1 MVASKHSITDNEQV
15 WVDQIDDVMHSL
27 RSAIPN
33 VLEALKEIRKGKLTF
48 EEFMEGSDWS
58 ELLSAVS
65 RVDIMEEDMLQLS
78 DEMSADNLEETHGYW

>member
-15 WVDQIDDVMHSL
+15 WIDQIDDVMCSL

-78 DEMSADNLEETHGYW
+78 DEWDGCDATEADLY

>member
-1 MVASKHSITDNEQV
+1 MGGGDVMNEEQQV
-15 WVDQIDDVMHSL
+15 YVDQIDDLLHAL

-48 EEFMEGSDWS
+48 EEFVEGSDWS

-78 DEMSADNLEETHGYW
+78 DEWDGCDATEMDLY

>member
-1 MVASKHSITDNEQV
+1 MNEEQQV
-15 WVDQIDDVMHSL
+15 YVDQISDVMHAL

-65 RVDIMEEDMLQLS
+65 RVDIMEEDMLQFS
-78 DEMSADNLEETHGYW
+78 DGIGPDELELDRY